1 MRINLFWKLS
11 LPYLALLVALLA
23 TVDFYARQTLRQQL
37 LHAGTTQLETLLR
50 LARAQPPDFDRPEA
64 LSRWVTWLAA
74 SGARVT
80 VIAADGTV
88 LADSREDSRSMGNL
102 ADRPEV
108 QQAFASG
115 EGRTVRFSTTANRE
129 MLILAARFDRPG
141 QAPVALHLS
150 MPLGQ
155 IQQEMAAIRRQLW
168 TGLLAVLVVAGGITL
183 WLSRQFARRVERL
196 KEFSAQVATGDF
208 RSLPV
213 RRRGDELD
221 ALAHDW
227 NETARRLDQLVQALT
242 EERRRTEAIL
252 ASMGEGVAVVDADS
266 RIVFCNHA
274 FCSAVQWG
282 PEPCAGRPLVEVVRQ
297 VELVSAVERALAGQ
311 QVRIEE
317 VSLGS
322 VPQRFFAATATPVRG
337 GASHAAVLVL
347 HDITESRRLERVRR
361 DFVANVS
368 HELKT
373 PLTAIQGFAETLL
386 SSASENPETRRRF
399 LEIIRDHA
407 VRLGRLTDELL
418 TLSSIEAGK
427 LALEMVPLAPEQIL
441 EPCLELTRLRT
452 AGRQL
457 AIAVERPDE
466 LPNVRG
472 DLQRL
477 QQVLQ
482 NLLDNA
488 VQYTPDGGRITVRV
502 YPREGEVVFEV
513 ADTGIGIPEADQ
525 PRIFERFYRV
535 DAARSREVGGTGLGL
550 SIAKHLVEAHGGR
563 IWVESEVGRGS
574 RFFFTVPVVR

>member
-1 MRINLFWKLS
+1 MRINLFWKLG
-11 LPYLALLVALLA
+11 LPFLALLVVLLA
-23 TVDFYARQTLRQQL
+23 VLDFYARQTLRQGL
-37 LHAGTTQLETLLR
+37 FRTGFAQLEALLQ
-50 LARAQPPDFDRPEA
+50 LARAHPPEFDRPEA
-64 LSRWVTWLAA
+64 LSQWTAWLAA

-88 LADSREDSRSMGNL
+88 LADSQEDPRQMGNH
-102 ADRPEV
+102 AGRPEV
-108 QQAFASG
+108 QQALASG
-115 EGRTVRFSTTANRE
+115 EGRAVRSSSTVNRE
-129 MLILAARFDRPG
+129 MLNLAARFDRPG
-141 QAPVALHLS
+141 QAPVVLRVG
-150 MPLGQ
+150 MPLGPV
-155 IQQEMAAIRRQLW
+155 QQELVAIRRRLLI
-168 TGLLAVLVVAGGITL
+168 GLLAVLVVAGGITL
-183 WLSRQFARRVERL
+183 GFSRQFARRVERL
-196 KEFSAQVATGDF
+196 KEFSARVAEGDF
-208 RSLPV
+208 RPMPV
-213 RRRGDELD
+213 RHRGDELD

-227 NETARRLDQLVQALT
+227 NETARRLAELVQTLT
-242 EERRRTEAIL
+242 EERNRTEAIL
-252 ASMGEGVAVVDADS
+252 ASMGEGVAVVDADR

-274 FCSAVQWG
+274 FCNAVQWAQG
-282 PEPCAGRPLVEVVRQ
+282 PCGGRPLVEVVRQ
-297 VELVSAVERALAGQ
+297 VELVTAVEQALAGQ
-311 QVRIEE
+311 
-317 VSLGS
+317 SLRLEDVLIGS
-322 VPQRFFAATATPVRG
+322 VPQRVFAVTAAPVRG
-337 GASHAAVLVL
+337 GATHAAVLVL
-347 HDITESRRLERVRR
+347 HDVTESRRLERVRR

-386 SSASENPETRRRF
+386 SSASEDPQTRHRF

-427 LALEMVPLAPEQIL
+427 LTLEMAPVAPKQIL
-441 EPCLELTRLRT
+441 EPCLELTRLRA

-457 AIAVERPDE
+457 AITAE
-466 LPNVRG
+466 LPGELPAVRG

-502 YPREGEVVFEV
+502 FPRDGEVVFEV

-535 DAARSREVGGTGLGL
+535 GAARSREVGGTGLGL

-574 RFFFTVPVVR
+574 RFFFAVPVVR

>member
-23 TVDFYARQTLRQQL
+23 TVDFYARRTLRQQL
-37 LHAGTTQLETLLR
+37 LHAGTAQLETLLR
-50 LARAQPPDFDRPEA
+50 LARAHPPDFDHPEA
-64 LSRWVTWLAA
+64 LSRWMAELAA
-74 SGARVT
+74 SGARVI
-80 VIAADGTV
+80 VMAADGTV
-88 LADSREDSRSMGNL
+88 LADSQEASRPMENL

-129 MLILAARFDRPG
+129 MLSLATRFDRPG

-150 MPLGQ
+150 IPLGQ
-155 IQQEMAAIRRQLW
+155 IQQELAAIRRQLW
-168 TGLLAVLVVAGGITL
+168 TGLLMVLVVAGGITL
-183 WLSRQFARRVERL
+183 WLSRRFTRRVELL
-196 KEFSAQVATGDF
+196 KEFSARVAAGDF
-208 RSLPV
+208 RPLPV
-213 RRRGDELD
+213 RHRGDELD
-221 ALAHDW
+221 ALARDW
-227 NETARRLDQLVQALT
+227 NETARRLAQLVQTLT

-252 ASMGEGVAVVDADS
+252 ASMGEGVVVVDADC
-266 RIVFCNHA
+266 RILFCNHA
-274 FCSAVQWG
+274 FCDAMQWG

-311 QVRIEE
+311 QLQMEE
-317 VSLGS
+317 VTLSS
-322 VPQRFFAATATPVRG
+322 VPQRTFAATAAPVRG

-347 HDITESRRLERVRR
+347 HDVTESRRLERVRR

-386 SSASENPETRRRF
+386 GGAADDPETRRRF

-427 LALEMVPLAPEQIL
+427 LTLKTAPLAPEQIL

-457 AIAVERPDE
+457 AIDVKLPDE

-502 YPREGEVVFEV
+502 FPRDGEVVFEV
-513 ADTGIGIPEADQ
+513 ADTGIGIPEAAQ

-535 DAARSREVGGTGLGL
+535 DSARSREVGGTGLGL

-574 RFFFTVPVVR
+574 RFFFSIPIAR

>member
-1 MRINLFWKLS
+1 VRINLFWKLG
-11 LPYLALLVALLA
+11 LPLLALLVVLLA
-23 TVDFYARQTLRQQL
+23 VVDFYVQQTLRQAL
-37 LHAGTTQLETLLR
+37 IRTGFAQLETLLQ
-50 LARAQPPDFDRPEA
+50 LARADPPQFDRPEA
-64 LSRWVTWLAA
+64 LSQWMAWLAA

-88 LADSREDSRSMGNL
+88 LADSQEDPHQMGNH
-102 ADRPEV
+102 ARRPEV
-108 QQAFASG
+108 QQALASG
-115 EGRTVRFSTTANRE
+115 EGRAVRFSTPVNRE
-129 MLILAARFDRPG
+129 MLNLAARFDRPE
-141 QAPVALHLS
+141 QAPVVLRVGR
-150 MPLGQ
+150 PLGP
-155 IQQEMAAIRRQLW
+155 IQQELATIRRRLLI
-168 TGLLAVLVVAGGITL
+168 GLLAVLVVAGGITL
-183 WLSRQFARRVERL
+183 GLSRRFARRVERL
-196 KEFSAQVATGDF
+196 KEFSARVAKGDF
-208 RSLPV
+208 HPMPV
-213 RRRGDELD
+213 RYGGDELD
-221 ALAHDW
+221 ALARDW
-227 NETARRLDQLVQALT
+227 NETARRLAQLVHMLT

-252 ASMGEGVAVVDADS
+252 ASMGEGVAVVDADR

-274 FCSAVQWG
+274 FCSAVQWAQG
-282 PEPCAGRPLVEVVRQ
+282 SCAGRLLVEVMRQ
-297 VELVSAVERALAGQ
+297 TELVAAVEQALAGQ
-311 QVRIEE
+311 TSRIEE
-317 VSLGS
+317 VILGS
-322 VPQRFFAATATPVRG
+322 VPQRVFAATAAPVRG
-337 GASHAAVLVL
+337 GATHAAVLVL

-386 SSASENPETRRRF
+386 SGAAEDPETRHRF
-399 LEIIRDHA
+399 LGIIRDHA

-427 LALEMVPLAPEQIL
+427 LTLEMAPLAPEQIL
-441 EPCLELTRLRT
+441 EPCLELTRLRA

-457 AIAVERPDE
+457 VIAAE
-466 LPNVRG
+466 LPSELPAVRG

-488 VQYTPDGGRITVRV
+488 VQYTQDGGRITVRV
-502 YPREGEVVFEV
+502 FPREGEVVFEV

-525 PRIFERFYRV
+525 SRIFERFYRV

-574 RFFFTVPVVR
+574 RFFFSVPVAR